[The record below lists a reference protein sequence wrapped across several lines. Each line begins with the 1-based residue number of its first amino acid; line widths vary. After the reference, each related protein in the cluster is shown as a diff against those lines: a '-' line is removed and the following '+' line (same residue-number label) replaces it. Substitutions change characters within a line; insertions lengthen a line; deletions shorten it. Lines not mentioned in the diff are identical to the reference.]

1 MSKSEALHELYITCK
16 DINFDEA
23 DELVVNAVDTEE
35 KGFIR
40 TATDYILQQ
49 KQKKVIEEKRF

>member
-1 MSKSEALHELYITCK
+1 MSKSEALHKLYITCR

-23 DELVVNAVDTEE
+23 DELVVNATDNEE

-40 TATDYILQQ
+40 VATDYILQQ
-49 KQKKVIEEKRF
+49 KQKIMQK

>member
-1 MSKSEALHELYITCK
+1 MSKSEALHELYIACR

-23 DELVVNAVDTEE
+23 DELVVNATDNEE

-40 TATDYILQQ
+40 IATDYFLQQ